1 MNEIF
6 AVIDTETTWD
16 NKLMSIGIV
25 IADSVTFEAVDKR
38 YYILLPYKNHGGMY
52 TNSLYI
58 NGVYPDLE
66 GTRKSCISELKKFL
80 ADYKVQKI
88 FAYNALFDYGHLAE
102 LQYFE
107 WFDIMKIAAYRQYNK
122 KIPDYADCFKTGRLK
137 RGYGVESIYR
147 LLSENRLYC
156 ETHNALFDAVDELLI
171 MQMLDLKLDVYD
183 SARIGNTKT
192 KIL

>member
-1 MNEIF
+1 MNERF

-52 TNSLYI
+52 SNSLYI
-58 NGVYPDLE
+58 NGIYPDFE

-88 FAYNALFDYGHLAE
+88 FAYNALFDYGHLTE

-122 KIPDYADCFKTGRLK
+122 KIHEYADCFKTGRLK

-147 LLSENRLYC
+147 LLSENRLYY

-171 MQMLDLKLDVYD
+171 MQMLCLELDVYN
-183 SARIGNTKT
+183 SARISK
-192 KIL
+192 